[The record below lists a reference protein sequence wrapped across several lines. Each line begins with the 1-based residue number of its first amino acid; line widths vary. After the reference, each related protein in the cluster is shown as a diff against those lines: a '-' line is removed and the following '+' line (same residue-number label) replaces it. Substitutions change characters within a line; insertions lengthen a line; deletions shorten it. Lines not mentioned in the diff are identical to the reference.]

1 MGKNKNKVIDLK
13 PENISEKQL
22 TELQGI
28 VSGINK
34 LKFDIGTAEASKHG
48 MLHTLFQGN
57 EKLNDLQK
65 ELVGEYGTSE
75 INIQTGEIIYTTDD
89 ESSNT

>member
-1 MGKNKNKVIDLK
+1 MGKKKNKVVDLK

-22 TELQGI
+22 TDLQGI

-34 LKFDIGTAEASKHG
+34 LKFDIGTAEASKHS

-57 EKLNDLQK
+57 EKLNEIQQ
-65 ELVGEYGTSE
+65 ELVSEYGTSE
-75 INIQTGEIIYTTDD
+75 INIQTGVINYASEDGPA
-89 ESSNT
+89 NT